1 MASQMRTLISHHAAP
16 ASTTRVPWRAAAFT
30 ESRLARL
37 SLAVIALHV
46 VDDSF
51 LQPNAGVA
59 ASDHLV
65 GGLALVTLIGLG
77 AVVYP
82 RLRAGARGATALLAG
97 FLGLL
102 VGTEAAYYSVELGPS
117 GDDYSGLLAVI
128 AGLVLLG
135 IGAATLWRSRRRDDR
150 LWWRYGRRVLI
161 AIGVFVVA
169 NIVLLPLAVA
179 YVTTHAAGATVPTAR
194 LGSTYERAEFTTSDG
209 LRLSG
214 WYVPSRNGAAVIAVP
229 GRATPQAQTRM
240 LVRHGYGVL
249 LFDRRGEG
257 QSDGDP
263 NVFGWDGTRDIDAA
277 VAYLQGR
284 PDVDPGRIGGIGL
297 SVGGEVLIE
306 AAARSTSLRA
316 IVSEG
321 ASSRSIRDDL
331 ANPDTSWE
339 EMLGD
344 AVTTAGVTVLTGEL
358 PPPDLQHL
366 VPRIS
371 ASTFFIYG
379 ENGQPSERP
388 ANRAFAASMQGR
400 AQLWEVPNAGHTGGI
415 DAVPEEYERRV
426 IAFFDS
432 ALLGEA

>member
-1 MASQMRTLISHHAAP
+1 MRTLVFDPP
-16 ASTTRVPWRAAAFT
+16 ARTTPLRSLAVAFT
-30 ESRLARL
+30 ESRLARA

-59 ASDHLV
+59 ATDHLT
-65 GGLALVTLIGLG
+65 GGLALVTLLGLG
-77 AVVYP
+77 TAVYP
-82 RLRAGARGATALLAG
+82 HLRPGARGAGALLAG

-102 VGTEAAYYSVELGPS
+102 VGTEAAYYTAEVGPS

-135 IGAATLWRSRRRDDR
+135 VGAVTLWCSRRRDDR
-150 LWWRYGRRVLI
+150 LWWRYGRRALI
-161 AIGVFVVA
+161 VAGAFVVA
-169 NIVLLPLAVA
+169 NVVLLPLAVA
-179 YVTTHAAGATVPTAR
+179 YVVTHAAAASVPTAR
-194 LGSTYERAEFTTSDG
+194 LGAAYERVGFTTSDG

-229 GRATPQAQTRM
+229 GRATPQPHARM

-263 NVFGWDGTRDIDAA
+263 NVFGWDGTRDIEAA

-284 PDVDPGRIGGIGL
+284 PDVDPGRIGGIGF
-297 SVGGEVLIE
+297 SVGGEMLIE
-306 AAARSTSLRA
+306 AASQSTPLRA

-321 ASSRSIRDDL
+321 ASGRSIRDDL
-331 ANPDTSWE
+331 ANPDTSWQ

-358 PPPDLQHL
+358 PPPDLQSM

-379 ENGQPSERP
+379 ENGQPSEQP
-388 ANRAFAASMQGR
+388 ANRAFAAAATR
-400 AQLWEVPNAGHTGGI
+400 DTRVWEVPRAGHTGGI
-415 DAVPEEYERRV
+415 DARPQEYERRV
-426 IAFFDS
+426 TAFFDHALS
-432 ALLGEA
+432 ATA

>member
-1 MASQMRTLISHHAAP
+1 MRTLVFHHAPP
-16 ASTTRVPWRAAAFT
+16 ASTTRLRSLAAAVT
-30 ESRLARL
+30 ESRLARAA
-37 SLAVIALHV
+37 LAVIALHV

-51 LQPNAGVA
+51 LQPNAGVTA
-59 ASDHLV
+59 TDHLI
-65 GGLALVTLIGLG
+65 GGLALVTLLGLG
-77 AVVYP
+77 AAIYP
-82 RLRAGARGATALLAG
+82 HLRAGARGAASLLAG

-102 VGTEAAYYSVELGPS
+102 VGTEAAYYAAEVGPS

-135 IGAATLWRSRRRDDR
+135 IGTATLWRSRRRDDR
-150 LWWRYGRRVLI
+150 LWWRYGRRGLI
-161 AIGVFVVA
+161 AAAAFIVA
-169 NIVLLPLAVA
+169 NVVLLPLAVA
-179 YVTTHAAGATVPTAR
+179 YVVTHAAAATVPAAR
-194 LGSTYERAEFTTSDG
+194 LGAAYERVEFTTSDG

-229 GRATPQAQTRM
+229 GRTTPQPHARM

-277 VAYLQGR
+277 VTYLQGR
-284 PDVDPGRIGGIGL
+284 PDVDPWRIGGIGF
-297 SVGGEVLIE
+297 SVGGEMLIE

-321 ASSRSIRDDL
+321 ASGRSIRDDL
-331 ANPDTSWE
+331 ANPDTSWQ

-358 PPPDLQHL
+358 PPPDLQHM

-388 ANRAFAASMQGR
+388 ANRAFATTAAPGDAR
-400 AQLWEVPNAGHTGGI
+400 LWEVPHAGHTGGI
-415 DAVPEEYERRV
+415 DAAPQEYERRV
-426 IAFFDS
+426 IAFFDNM
-432 ALLGEA
+432 LLGR